1 MENRIKEQQLDLYA
15 DRTSTATMRAN
26 QLRLW
31 FSTLAYLLVNQLRR
45 VGLTGTELARATC
58 GTIRLKLFK
67 VGALV
72 RVSVRRVWVSLSSA
86 YPLQALFTQVAHRLK
101 AAT

>member
-15 DRTSTATMRAN
+15 DRTSTETMRSN

-31 FSTLAYLLVNQLRR
+31 FSTWGYLVMNQLRR
-45 VGLTGTELARATC
+45 VGLPGTQLAQATC
-58 GTIRLKLFK
+58 GTIRLRLLKI
-67 VGALV
+67 GALV

-86 YPLQALFTQVAHRLK
+86 YPLQDLFALVAQRLCRSG
-101 AAT
+101 